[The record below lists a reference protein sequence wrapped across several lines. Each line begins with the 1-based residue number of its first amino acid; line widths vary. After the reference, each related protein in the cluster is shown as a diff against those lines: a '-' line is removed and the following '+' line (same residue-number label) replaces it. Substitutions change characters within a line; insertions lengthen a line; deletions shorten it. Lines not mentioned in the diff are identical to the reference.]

1 MDSDSHSFGGDPVT
15 DLRTLAVSS
24 LGLIVLACSGSIA
37 NPNENGAGPSG
48 TSGTSGSGGSSG
60 GGSGGSAGSIGV
72 TETNT
77 CTTPEQSFSWELYGP
92 VFSRCIGCHNEF
104 GLARQQNLNL
114 RLTFPGEPDFAER
127 NVRVLTEYAT
137 TPTDTPE
144 GTMPI
149 LLAKPTGRIEHVGG
163 EVLPKDSNEAAL
175 LKSFVE
181 KLSDPPACTKT
192 PEDIAATALGK
203 LTLAS
208 PRATYARAKFVLT
221 GELATPEEMDGLPD
235 TEAML
240 GQKLDE
246 LMQTEAFLVR
256 SQEMYGDSLL
266 TDAYSSLVRG
276 DQLLNQLRDYP
287 QNSYYLPL
295 CTPERTNN
303 CCDSAEETCCGAV
316 SADPAACTDALNDLA
331 IDAVAREPLE
341 LVRHVVRH
349 DLPLTELVTANYALV
364 NPYSATIYGVSDAH
378 RASLFDADAA
388 NDANEFKVLALS
400 PTAQNALRASPDSA
414 GAYPHVGIL
423 TMPSSLVRYPSSTS
437 NQQRTRGAR
446 LVLERLLAIPVM
458 KLSDFST
465 AKLPL
470 DADLELATQQY
481 PACTVCHA
489 AIDPIAGHFKNFGP
503 AGEYRPGGNN
513 GGNRNNQSHLPPAS
527 FLDATQPTTDT
538 RDPVR
543 WLAEQVARHD
553 RYALGVLM
561 PVLADLIGTE
571 ILTPPTD
578 TLGEDYQ
585 AKYVAYRMQQLEIQR
600 LRREFA
606 GPFGLRLK
614 PLVKAIVMGPFFRA
628 VGTTETDETAR
639 RALALAGVGPGTL
652 LTPEQL
658 ARKIESATGITYR
671 ASRDPAGRDLF
682 RSFRDYRLMFG
693 GTDWDAT
700 PERYREPNA
709 MSVRIALRMGNE
721 VSCVAVAQDLS
732 LKNPAARKLFPNVT
746 LTTTPEA
753 GGEATIRTEIRRLH
767 RWLLN
772 EELPDGDPELEAT
785 YQLWVAARN
794 ASRSTGTGGRGGGTF
809 RCGATTSFTPAKTA
823 YPDDAHDAI
832 STDTDGTVRAWMA
845 VTSYLLADGR
855 FFLQ

>member
-1 MDSDSHSFGGDPVT
+1 VT
-15 DLRTLAVSS
+15 HMRSLRISS
-24 LGLIVLACSGSIA
+24 LSLLLLACSGNIS
-37 NPNENGAGPSG
+37 NPNGTAGPNGA
-48 TSGTSGSGGSSG
+48 SGSGSGTPG
-60 GGSGGSAGSIGV
+60 GGNGGSAGGGVGV
-72 TETNT
+72 TETAI

-104 GLARQQNLNL
+104 GLARQRDLPL
-114 RLTFPGEPDFAER
+114 RLTFPGEPDFAEQ
-127 NVRVLTEYAT
+127 NVRILTGYAVT
-137 TPTDTPE
+137 TAQTPE
-144 GTMPI
+144 GNMP
-149 LLAKPTGRIEHVGG
+149 LLVAKPTGRVEHVGG
-163 EVLPKDSNEAAL
+163 EVLPPDSNEAAL
-175 LKSFVE
+175 LRSFTE
-181 KLSDPPACTKT
+181 KLANPPDCKKT
-192 PEDIAATALGK
+192 PEDVAAVALGK
-203 LTLAS
+203 LELAS

-221 GELATPEEMDGLPD
+221 GALATPEEIDTLPD
-235 TEAML
+235 TEEML

-256 SQEMYGDSLL
+256 AQEMYGDSLL

-287 QNSYYLPL
+287 RNSYYLPL
-295 CTPERTNN
+295 CTPDDMNN
-303 CCDSAEETCCGAV
+303 CCDSAEEACCAAL
-316 SADPAACTDALNDLA
+316 SADPASCTEALNDLA

-341 LVRHVVRH
+341 LVRHIVRH

-364 NPYSATIYGVSDAH
+364 NPYSATIYGVPDAQ
-378 RASLFDADAA
+378 RASLFDADPS
-388 NDANEFKVLALS
+388 NDATEFKVLPIS
-400 PTAQNALRASPDSA
+400 PTTQNALRPSPDGT

-423 TMPSSLVRYPSSTS
+423 TMPSSLVRYPSSSS

-465 AKLPL
+465 AKLPP
-470 DADLELATQQY
+470 DADLELATQEY

-489 AIDPIAGHFKNFGP
+489 AIDPIAGHFKNFGS

-513 GGNRNNQSHLPPAS
+513 GGNRQNQTHLPPAS
-527 FLDATQPTTDT
+527 FLDAVQPATDT
-538 RDPVR
+538 REPLR
-543 WLAEQVARHD
+543 WLAEQISRNE

-561 PVLADLIGTE
+561 PVLADLIGTQ

-585 AKYVAYRMQQLEIQR
+585 ARYIAYRMQQLEIQR

-628 VGTTETDETAR
+628 IGTTETDETAR

-658 ARKIESATGITYR
+658 ARKIESATGLTYK
-671 ASRDPAGRDLF
+671 SGRDPAGRDLF

-721 VSCVAVAQDLS
+721 VSCVAVSQDLS
-732 LKNPAARKLFPNVT
+732 LKNPASRKLFPNVT
-746 LTTTPEA
+746 LTTTPES
-753 GGEATIRTEIRRLH
+753 GGEAAIRTEIRRLH
-767 RWLLN
+767 RFLLN
-772 EELPDGDPELEAT
+772 EELADGDPELEAT
-785 YQLWVAARN
+785 YQLWVA
-794 ASRSTGTGGRGGGTF
+794 SRTASTGSTGGGGRGGGGNAF

-832 STDTDGTVRAWMA
+832 SSDPDGTVRAWMA
-845 VTSYLLADGR
+845 VISYLLADGR

>member
-1 MDSDSHSFGGDPVT
+1 MT
-15 DLRTLAVSS
+15 DMRTLAVSS
-24 LGLIVLACSGSIA
+24 VGLLLLACSGSIA
-37 NPNENGAGPSG
+37 NPDKNGAGPNG
-48 TSGTSGSGGSSG
+48 TGGSSGNSG
-60 GGSGGSAGSIGV
+60 GGSGGGSAGKGV
-72 TETNT
+72 GITETST
-77 CTTPEQSFSWELYGP
+77 CTTPEQSFSWEVYGP

-104 GLARQQNLNL
+104 GLARQRELPL
-114 RLTFPGEPDFAER
+114 KLTFPGEPDFAEQ
-127 NVRVLTEYAT
+127 NVQVLTGYAT
-137 TPTDTPE
+137 TITQTPQ
-144 GTMPI
+144 GDIPI
-149 LLAKPTGRIEHVGG
+149 LLAKPTGRVEHVGG
-163 EVLPKDSNEAAL
+163 EVLAPDSNEAAL

-181 KLSDPPACTKT
+181 KLADPPTCTKT
-192 PEDIAATALGK
+192 PEDVAAAALGK
-203 LTLAS
+203 LQLAS
-208 PRATYARAKFVLT
+208 PRATYARAKFLLV
-221 GELATPEEMDGLPD
+221 GELATPEEMDGLAD
-235 TEAML
+235 TEEML
-240 GQKLDE
+240 AQKLDE

-256 SQEMYGDSLL
+256 AQEMYGDSLL

-303 CCDSAEETCCGAV
+303 CCDSATEACCGALA
-316 SADPAACTDALNDLA
+316 ADPASCTDAQNDLA

-341 LVRHVVRH
+341 LVRYVVGH
-349 DLPLTELVTANYALV
+349 DLPLTELITANYALV
-364 NPYSATIYGVSDAH
+364 NPYSAVIYGVSDAQ
-378 RASLFDADAA
+378 RASLFDADPV
-388 NDANEFKVLALS
+388 NDPNEFKVLPLTA
-400 PTAQNALRASPDSA
+400 TAQNALRSSA
-414 GAYPHVGIL
+414 DGTGAYPHVGIL

-446 LVLERLLAIPVM
+446 LVLEKLLAIPVM

-470 DADLELATQQY
+470 DADLELATQEY

-513 GGNRNNQSHLPPAS
+513 GGNRNNQTHLPPAS
-527 FLDATQPTTDT
+527 FLDAVQPTTDT

-543 WLAEQVARHD
+543 WLAEQVSRHQ
-553 RYALGVLM
+553 RFALGMLM
-561 PVLADLIGTE
+561 PVLADLIGTQ

-585 AKYVAYRMQQLEIQR
+585 ARYVAYRMQQLEIQR
-600 LRREFA
+600 LRRDFA

-614 PLVKAIVMGPFFRA
+614 PLVKAIVTGPFFRA
-628 VGTTETDETAR
+628 VGTSETDEVAR

-671 ASRDPAGRDLF
+671 SGRDPAGRDLF

-721 VSCVAVAQDLS
+721 VSCAAVAQDLS
-732 LKNPAARKLFPNVT
+732 IKDPATRKLFRNVT

-753 GGEATIRTEIRRLH
+753 GGEAAIRTEIRRLH

-772 EELPDGDPELEAT
+772 EELADGDPELDAT
-785 YQLWVAARN
+785 YQLWVAAK
-794 ASRSTGTGGRGGGTF
+794 ASATGTSTGTGGRGGGGNNSF
-809 RCGATTSFTPAKTA
+809 RCGATTSFTTEKTP
-823 YPDDAHDAI
+823 YPDDTHDAI
-832 STDTDGTVRAWMA
+832 SSDPNGTVRAWMA

>member
-1 MDSDSHSFGGDPVT
+1 MSGVRALS
-15 DLRTLAVSS
+15 VSS
-24 LGLIVLACSGSIA
+24 LGLLLLACTGSISDST
-37 NPNENGAGPSG
+37 ENGAGPNGTGGAGSG
-48 TSGTSGSGGSSG
+48 TPG
-60 GGSGGSAGSIGV
+60 GGSGGSAGGVGV
-72 TETNT
+72 TETST
-77 CTTPEQSFSWELYGP
+77 CATPEQSFSWELYGP

-104 GLARQQNLNL
+104 GLARQRNLAL
-114 RLTFPGEPDFAER
+114 KLTFPGEPDFAEQ
-127 NVRVLTEYAT
+127 NVRILTGYAT
-137 TPTDTPE
+137 EVTTTPD
-144 GTMPI
+144 GAMPL
-149 LLAKPTGRIEHVGG
+149 LLAKPTGRVEHVGG
-163 EVLPKDSNEAAL
+163 EVLAPDSNEAAL

-181 KLSDPPACTKT
+181 KLANPPTCTKT
-192 PEDIAATALGK
+192 PDDVAAVALGK
-203 LTLAS
+203 LQLAS
-208 PRATYARAKFVLT
+208 PRSTYARAKFVLT
-221 GELATPEEMDGLPD
+221 GELATPEEMEGLPD
-235 TEAML
+235 TEEML

-246 LMQTEAFLVR
+246 LMQTEAFLIR
-256 SQEMYGDSLL
+256 AQEMYGDSLL
-266 TDAYSSLVRG
+266 TDAYSALVRG

-287 QNSYYLPL
+287 NNSYYLPL
-295 CTPERTNN
+295 CTPEDMNN
-303 CCDSAEETCCGAV
+303 CCDSAQEACCGAL
-316 SADPAACTDALNDLA
+316 ATDPATCTDALNDLA

-341 LVRHVVRH
+341 LVRHIVRH
-349 DLPLTELVTANYALV
+349 DLPLTELVTANYGLI
-364 NPYSATIYGVSDAH
+364 NPYSATIYGVPDAQ
-378 RASLFDADAA
+378 RASLFDADPT
-388 NDANEFKVLALS
+388 NDANEFKVLPLS
-400 PTAQNALRASPDSA
+400 PTSQNALRANPDGSS
-414 GAYPHVGIL
+414 AYPHVGIL
-423 TMPSSLVRYPSSTS
+423 TMPSSLVRYPSSSS

-470 DADLELATQQY
+470 DADLELATQEY

-513 GGNRNNQSHLPPAS
+513 GGNRQTTSHLPPAS
-527 FLDATQPTTDT
+527 FLDATQPADDT
-538 RDPVR
+538 REPVR
-543 WLAEQVARHD
+543 WLAEQVSRHE

-561 PVLADLIGTE
+561 PVLADLIGTQ

-578 TLGEDYQ
+578 TLGEEYQ
-585 AKYVAYRMQQLEIQR
+585 ARYIAYRMQQLEIQR
-600 LRREFA
+600 LRRDFA

-614 PLVKAIVMGPFFRA
+614 PLVKAIVQGGFFRA
-628 VGTTETDETAR
+628 IGTTETDETAR

-658 ARKIESATGITYR
+658 ARKIESATGLTYR

-732 LKNPAARKLFPNVT
+732 LKNPAARKLFPNVAV
-746 LTTTPEA
+746 TTTPEA
-753 GGEATIRTEIRRLH
+753 GGEVAIRTEIRRLH
-767 RWLLN
+767 RLLLN
-772 EELPDGDPELEAT
+772 EELADGDPELEAT

-794 ASRSTGTGGRGGGTF
+794 VSTTTGGTGGRGGGGNSF
-809 RCGATTSFTPAKTA
+809 RCGATASFTPAKTA

-832 STDTDGTVRAWMA
+832 SSDPDGTVRAWIA

>member
-1 MDSDSHSFGGDPVT
+1 MT
-15 DLRTLAVSS
+15 DLSRVSVS
-24 LGLIVLACSGSIA
+24 GLGLVLLACSGSIA
-37 NPNENGAGPSG
+37 NPNENGSGPN
-48 TSGTSGSGGSSG
+48 GSGGSSG
-60 GGSGGSAGSIGV
+60 SAGGGNPGGSGGSAGSVGV
-72 TETNT
+72 TETIT
-77 CTTPEQSFSWELYGP
+77 CATPEQSFSWELYGP

-104 GLARQQNLNL
+104 GLARQQNLDL

-127 NVRVLTEYAT
+127 NVRILTGYAT
-137 TPTDTPE
+137 TIATTPE
-144 GTMPI
+144 GNMPI
-149 LLAKPTGRIEHVGG
+149 LLAKPTGRIDHVGG
-163 EVLPKDSNEAAL
+163 EVVPRDSNEAAL
-175 LKSFVE
+175 LASFVE
-181 KLSDPPACTKT
+181 KLANPPSCTRT
-192 PEDIAATALGK
+192 PEDVAAAALGK
-203 LTLAS
+203 LTLAT

-221 GELATPEEMDGLPD
+221 GALATPEEMDGLPD
-235 TEAML
+235 TEDML
-240 GQKLDE
+240 SSKLDE
-246 LMQTEAFLVR
+246 LMQSEAFLVR

-303 CCDSAEETCCGAV
+303 CCDSATEACCGALA
-316 SADPAACTDALNDLA
+316 ADPATCTDALNDLA

-341 LVRHVVRH
+341 LVRHIVRH

-364 NPYSATIYGVSDAH
+364 NPYSATIYGVPDAQ
-378 RASLFDADAA
+378 RASLFDADAT
-388 NDANEFKVLALS
+388 NDATEFKVLALS
-400 PTAQNALRASPDSA
+400 PTSQNALRSSSDGS

-423 TMPSSLVRYPSSTS
+423 TMPSSLVRYPSSSS

-470 DADLELATQQY
+470 DADLELATQEY

-489 AIDPIAGHFKNFGP
+489 AIDPIAGHFRNFGA

-513 GGNRNNQSHLPPAS
+513 GGNRGTTSHLPPPS
-527 FLDATQPTTDT
+527 FLDATQPMDDT
-538 RDPVR
+538 REPVR
-543 WLAEQVARHD
+543 WLAEQVSRHE

-561 PVLADLIGTE
+561 PVLADLIGTQ

-578 TLGEDYQ
+578 TQGDEYQ
-585 AKYVAYRMQQLEIQR
+585 ARYVAYRMQQLEIQR

-614 PLVKAIVMGPFFRA
+614 PLVKAIVTGPFFRA

-639 RALALAGVGPGTL
+639 RALALAGVGSGTL

-658 ARKIESATGITYR
+658 ARKIESATGLTYR
-671 ASRDPAGRDLF
+671 SGRDPAGRDLF

-732 LKNPAARKLFPNVT
+732 LKDPAARKLFPNVT

-753 GGEATIRTEIRRLH
+753 GGETAIRGEIRRLH

-772 EELPDGDPELEAT
+772 EELADGDPELEAT
-785 YQLWVAARN
+785 YQLWVASRN
-794 ASRSTGTGGRGGGTF
+794 AARGTTTGGGGRGGGGGSGF
-809 RCGATTSFTPAKTA
+809 RCTATASFTPAKTA

-832 STDTDGTVRAWMA
+832 TSDPDGTVRAWMA